1 VRPRILS
8 LDTTSEHGSLAL
20 IENGVMVAELAMH
33 SIEGFGH
40 LLFGHLNDLLVAH
53 GWPLTDVD
61 AFAAAAGPG
70 SFTGIRVGLAAVKG
84 LGAALRRP
92 VVAVSSLQAVAWH
105 GSAPLRAALIDA
117 RRDEIYGAVY
127 SASLQPVRPELVM
140 ALPRWLETLPGEGVE
155 LVSTDAGRLV
165 SALAGTPHLRF
176 PVTQAPRALAGAVGS
191 IASMRLTEGLAPDPA
206 AVEANYVRRSDA
218 ELFWREF

>member
-1 VRPRILS
+1 MRPRILS

-20 IENGVMVAELAMH
+20 IENGVIVGELAMH
-33 SIEGFGH
+33 STEGFGH
-40 LLFGHLNDLLVAH
+40 LLFGHVNDLLVTH
-53 GWPLTDVD
+53 GWLLTDMD

-84 LGAALRRP
+84 LGAALGRP

-117 RRDEIYGAVY
+117 RRDEVYGALY
-127 SASLQPVRPELVM
+127 SASLQPVRPEVVTVLTH
-140 ALPRWLETLPGEGVE
+140 WLETLPGEGVE
-155 LVSTDAGRLV
+155 LVSTDAVRLI
-165 SALAGTPHLRF
+165 SALAGTSYLRF

-191 IASMRLTEGLAPDPA
+191 IASMRLAEGLAPDPA